1 MLPGSARS
9 VRGWQHNRD
18 AAWTNIARGIKQAI
32 NEALP
37 SGLWAPSATTGKA
50 DMGHGMPHNNFFDVA
65 AAGDTTVSAE
75 EEPEFA
81 IRSVRQ
87 CKNMMRTISYREED
101 WWSAQ
106 VGDDYLQE
114 QRQLLE
120 RNGRIQ
126 RIFVI
131 PGPHEQ
137 QSLETLTE
145 TMDQQARIGI
155 EVFYV
160 YESDIPAGYFS
171 WVQDF
176 ILYDDT
182 LLRVSST
189 VPPNGLLGRAAE
201 VHTDRSMVN
210 RGLQWF
216 NGLLSLST
224 PWEAVD

>member
-1 MLPGSARS
+1 M
-9 VRGWQHNRD
+9 
-18 AAWTNIARGIKQAI
+18 
-32 NEALP
+32 
-37 SGLWAPSATTGKA
+37 
-50 DMGHGMPHNNFFDVA
+50 
-65 AAGDTTVSAE
+65 DT
-75 EEPEFA
+75 
-81 IRSVRQ
+81 
-87 CKNMMRTISYREED
+87 

-160 YESDIPAGYFS
+160 YESDIPAGYIS
-171 WVQDF
+171 HGC
-176 ILYDDT
+176 T
-182 LLRVSST
+182 SSIHFASHLT
-189 VPPNGLLGRAAE
+189 A
-201 VHTDRSMVN
+201 
-210 RGLQWF
+210 
-216 NGLLSLST
+216 
-224 PWEAVD
+224 